1 MQFKKGSVFTKV
13 LSLTLAIMVSAS
25 SLLGGTAFAAET
37 TELDSGR
44 AVNGLSSA
52 ANTEAEKDDFTTVE
66 NYALNG
72 SMEEDTNGALT
83 YWTPNLM
90 EGSDDN
96 TIAKATSIRY
106 GDVNIGKYDNYFAAI
121 RPGSSYVPY
130 EAALEQLLLLPN
142 GTYTLSAYV
151 YSVTTAEDK
160 ENGAYAKMYVYEDDG
175 LEAIEIDLDETSEW
189 TRVVIPDITITN
201 GKCRIG
207 FGLKSVGAG
216 EEEARA
222 LAIDDVVLSI
232 PAGTV
237 NGTVTSPDG
246 DKVANA
252 TIQIKDSTDTVAS
265 VTTDS
270 EGSYA
275 IDVPAGD
282 DFVVTASKAGFR
294 SVTEEGVSF
303 VEGEETTLDF
313 QFTEMVEE
321 NAYYV
326 DAEFGDD
333 DNDGISPERAWKTI
347 AKVNETVFEPGDSI
361 LFKAGCSW
369 EGETLKPQGNGE
381 EGNPIH
387 VGKYGEDDLYPV
399 IHANYVP
406 GTPLSEMETN
416 NKNALEI
423 TGISHWEFRDLEL
436 TNYGIYNDDST
447 ANEQKGRRAVTI
459 RSDGGTMEDVT
470 LDGLYIH
477 DINGWN
483 PKGNEDNG
491 AAISFGANGQTY
503 IDGLTIENCLI
514 KDVTR
519 DGITGGGYTGTRP
532 WGWNSWDKQDGVPL
546 RHKNV
551 VIRNN
556 VLDTIAGDGIV
567 PGGTYEVLVEHNLVS
582 HASNN
587 PTPYPNMSGNAKSNL
602 SAAVWPFDADN
613 SIFQY
618 NEVCYTGVPRG
629 TEVADGEAFDSDY
642 YCVNTLFQYNY
653 SHDNEGGFLMLCGP
667 AYAYNDGTVVRYN
680 ISENDGSLYG
690 KRTIFEIGGGGGVD
704 HSYIYNNTIYTSEDH
719 SVFSVMRGEPWDGKP
734 KGTNF
739 INNIFA
745 INGNVAQFGF
755 AGDPR
760 DKGKE
765 GIVTYDHNL
774 YTGTLFEG
782 TLKDMPEDK
791 NPVFGD
797 PKFVDPGNA
806 GDGYENAK
814 AYQIQEGSAA
824 IGAGMQIDQSWL
836 GQKLDTMSYTAG
848 DGSTAE
854 NKAVYF
860 HVDGEEFQWQN
871 PNGGID
877 FFGNP
882 LPTRSAPDIGA
893 HQFSVEPPMPEE
905 HTLTVQFDLT
915 AQMVGEGM
923 DIEIANKV
931 GSYQT
936 QVMGGDPITF
946 TFVPTAKGREFR
958 SITVNDQPVIFD
970 EDTDTYSY
978 TYEGTMDNQD
988 MNLVFHF
995 EVVTKQALVT
1005 AIEEAQALVGGDEYN
1020 TVIPSIRK
1028 LFDEALASA
1037 KVVRDNKQA
1046 TQDEIDAAIEQL
1058 LKIIPFLSFTAGDT
1072 TALESLLAVVD
1083 KLDEANYTAS
1093 SWATLQE
1100 KVAQATTIVEKEEP
1114 LKVEVD
1120 EAYEALYNALTSLE
1134 YKADTSTL
1142 EAVVARALEIE
1153 AVLKTDYLE
1162 VGQAEFIAALRFA
1175 QQILQKPE
1183 PTQQEIADAAD
1194 ALNLA
1199 MANLRKIPDKT
1210 ALESLVKELSAIS
1223 GDGYTAESF
1232 AALRAAL
1239 NIAQQVLA
1247 NPEATQEEVDSALST
1262 CKDAKEKLN
1271 KVHNSSS
1278 GHHSSNSGNSSSSG
1292 NISGNGTAVAVPS
1305 TIVAAAQGV
1314 SAQQAYVR
1322 SDTTVNFTLKH
1333 GQAYC
1338 FKMTVVNGNNQ
1349 MPSFTVGN
1357 GSVLKTQFVAK
1368 VGNDYY
1374 YRVYAT
1380 GTPGQ
1385 STGVYTTLPGQNAV
1399 KHCTVTVG

>member
-1 MQFKKGSVFTKV
+1 MQFKKGSAFTKV
-13 LSLTLAIMVSAS
+13 LSLALAIMVSAS

-37 TELDSGR
+37 SVQDAST
-44 AVNGLSSA
+44 VNTLSTA
-52 ANTEAEKDDFTTVE
+52 ANAEEEEDFTVVE

-72 SMEEDTNGALT
+72 TMEEDTNGALT
-83 YWTPNLM
+83 YWMPDLKD
-90 EGSDDN
+90 GSDDN

-106 GDVNIGKYDNYFAAI
+106 GDVNIGRHDGYFAAI
-121 RPGSSYVPY
+121 RPNSSYVPY
-130 EAALEQLLLLPN
+130 EAALEQLMVLPN

-151 YSVTTAEDK
+151 YSVTTEEDK
-160 ENGAYAKMYVYEDDG
+160 ENGGYAKMYVYEDDG
-175 LEAIEIDLDETSEW
+175 LEAIEVDLEATGAW
-189 TRVVIPDITITN
+189 TQVVIPDVTITN

-207 FGLKSVGAG
+207 FGLKSVGSDEG
-216 EEEARA
+216 TARA
-222 LAIDDVVLSI
+222 LAVDNVVLSI
-232 PAGTV
+232 PAGTI
-237 NGTVTSPDG
+237 NGTVTDPDG
-246 DKVANA
+246 ATVPNA
-252 TIQIKDSTDTVAS
+252 TVKVKDSAETVAS
-265 VTTDS
+265 ITT
-270 EGSYA
+270 GSDGTYE

-282 DFVVTASKAGFR
+282 DFVVTAAKAGFR
-294 SVTEEGVSF
+294 SVSEEGVTF
-303 VEGEETTLDF
+303 TEGEATTLDL

-326 DAEFGDD
+326 DADFGDD
-333 DNDGISPERAWKTI
+333 SNDGTSPERAWKTI
-347 AKVNETVFEPGDSI
+347 AKLNETVFQPGDTI

-369 EGETLKPQGNGE
+369 EGETFKPQGNGE
-381 EGNPIH
+381 EGNPIY
-387 VGKYGEDDLYPV
+387 VGKYGDEDLYPA

-406 GTPLSEMETN
+406 GTPLAEMETN

-423 TGISHWEFRDLEL
+423 TGISYWEFHDLEL

-459 RSDGGTMEDVT
+459 RSSGGTMEDIV

-477 DINGWN
+477 DVNGWN
-483 PKGNEDNG
+483 PKANDDNG

-532 WGWNSWDKQDGVPL
+532 WGWNSWDMQNGVPL

-567 PGGTYEVLVEHNLVS
+567 ATGTYEILVEHNLVT

-587 PTPYPNMSGNAKSNL
+587 PIPYPNQSGNARTNL

-653 SHDNEGGFLMLCGP
+653 SHDNEGGFLMICGP
-667 AYAYNDGTVVRYN
+667 AYAYSDGTVVRYN
-680 ISENDGSLYG
+680 ISENDGSMHG

-745 INGNVAQFGF
+745 INGTVAQFGF

-765 GIVTYDHNL
+765 GVVTYNHNL

-782 TLKDMPEDK
+782 TLKDMPDDP
-791 NPVFGD
+791 NAVFGD

-824 IGAGMQIDQSWL
+824 IGAGLQIDQSWL
-836 GQKLDTMSYTAG
+836 GQKLDTVSYTAG
-848 DGSTAE
+848 NGSTAE

-860 HVDGEEFQWQN
+860 HVDGEEFQWQD

-893 HQFSVEPPMPEE
+893 HQFSVEPPAPEE
-905 HTLTVQFDLT
+905 HTLTVRFNLA

-923 DIEIANKV
+923 DIDLANKL
-931 GSYQT
+931 GMYST
-936 QVMGGDPITF
+936 QVMGEDPITF
-946 TFVPTAKGREFR
+946 TFVPTAEGREFR
-958 SITVNDQPVIFD
+958 SIKVNGEPVAFD

-978 TYEGTMDNQD
+978 TYEGTMANQD
-988 MNLVFHF
+988 TELVFEF
-995 EVVTKQALVT
+995 EVVSKLTLVA
-1005 AIEEAQALVGGDEYN
+1005 AIEEAEALVGGEEYN
-1020 TVIPSIRK
+1020 TVIASVRER
-1028 LFDEALASA
+1028 FDKALENA
-1037 KVVRDNKQA
+1037 KSVRDDNQS
-1046 TQDEIDAAIEQL
+1046 TQQEIDDARNEL
-1058 LKIIPFLSFTAGDT
+1058 LEVIPLLSLTAGDT
-1072 TALESLLAVVD
+1072 TALESLLAVVGQ
-1083 KLDEANYTAS
+1083 LDEADYTTS
-1093 SWATLQE
+1093 SWAALQE
-1100 KVAQATTIVEKEEP
+1100 KVSAAEAVVEEEEP
-1114 LKVEVD
+1114 LKTEVD
-1120 EAYEALYNALTSLE
+1120 EAYEALYDALTALE
-1134 YKADTSTL
+1134 YRADTSSL
-1142 EAVVARALEIE
+1142 EALVARALEID
-1153 AVLKTDYLE
+1153 AVLDTEYLE
-1162 VGQAEFIAALRFA
+1162 AGQEEFKEALAAA
-1175 QQILQKPE
+1175 QDVLANVDA
-1183 PTQQEIADAAD
+1183 TQEEVEDAAS
-1194 ALNLA
+1194 ALNQA
-1199 MANLRKIPDKT
+1199 MANLRKIPDKS
-1210 ALESLVKELSAIS
+1210 ALEALVQELSAIS
-1223 GDGYTAESF
+1223 GDDYTAQSY
-1232 AALRAAL
+1232 AALRASL
-1239 NIAQQVLA
+1239 NIAMQVLEDP
-1247 NPEATQEEVDSALST
+1247 NATQEEVDSAIDA
-1262 CKDAKEKLN
+1262 CNDAKEKLTE
-1271 KVHNSSS
+1271 V
-1278 GHHSSNSGNSSSSG
+1278 HHSSNSGSGSSSSG
-1292 NISGNGTAVAVPS
+1292 SSSSSGKTSGEGTAVAVPS
-1305 TIVAAAQGV
+1305 AVVAAAQGV
-1314 SAQQAYVR
+1314 AAQQAYVR
-1322 SDTTVNFTLKH
+1322 SDTTLPFTLKH

-1338 FKMTVVNGNNQ
+1338 FKMTAVGTEAV
-1349 MPSFTVGN
+1349 PSFTVGN
-1357 GSVLKTQFVAK
+1357 GDVLKTQFVAQI
-1368 VGNDYY
+1368 GNDYY

-1380 GTPGQ
+1380 GTPGE
-1385 STGVYTTLPGQNAV
+1385 STGVYTTLPGNAAV
-1399 KHCTVTVG
+1399 KHCTVTIA